1 MWFYIIV
8 GVSVL
13 IWLVLSWFLPVWVGL
28 EGTGMWVL
36 RGGLA
41 VIGVLAGLLVVLL
54 RMKKQQEAKARQAA
68 AQSNTGPGV
77 NELVAVV
84 QEAEKR
90 LAASQSAKGQKLS
103 ELPLYFVLGDAGS
116 TKTSVMV
123 HSGLEPELL
132 AGQVYQETNIIPT
145 RLANLWFARG
155 AVFAEVAG
163 HVLGNPAL
171 WVKFVQR
178 LRPGR
183 ASKAVGG
190 GEQAPRAAILCVNS
204 EIFLQPNAQEQLA
217 ALSRR
222 MHERLLEI
230 AQSLGIRF
238 PVYVL
243 FTKIDRVAFFAE
255 YVSHLSN
262 EEAGQVVGATLPYVD
277 PASMGVYAEEQTRRI
292 SDSFNRL
299 FRSVADKRPMLIR
312 REPQATLQPNVYE
325 FPREFR
331 KVQNAL
337 VSFLVDLCR
346 PSQLSVGPF
355 LRGYYFSGVRPV
367 YITDV
372 VPSQPKQAQ
381 QQMDF
386 SEATS
391 MFNAAQMQQAMQQM
405 QAPKATGPRRV
416 PQWVFV
422 TQFFNRILLG
432 DQNAL
437 RASSTSTGNNTGL
450 RAVYAATAAILLLY
464 GTFLTISYFKNR
476 SLEQDVVQAV
486 RQLPATPAL
495 GGQLA
500 TLDQLQRLEQVRASL
515 EELTR
520 HQREGKPLMMRWGI
534 YAGDKLYP
542 LTRRAYFQKFDQL
555 LLSGTKQ
562 NMVQH
567 LTSRSG
573 EPDAEGFRYTYDT
586 LKGYLIAT
594 SHADKSKD
602 NQSFLPPVLMDR
614 WQMNQQLDDDRAD
627 LARRQ
632 FEFYSR
638 ELQYGNPYTPTN
650 DENAIQRSRVYLLN
664 SQPLERIYQFMLA
677 EAAKKS
683 SGVNFASQY
692 PDASKVLLVTKV
704 ISGAFTKPGFEFMQ
718 QALGNVQQYL
728 SGETWV
734 LGEQGGVQP
743 DPKELEAQI
752 RARYQADFIRQWR
765 EFVAS
770 SRVRPY
776 GGLPDAA
783 SKLSMLASNSSPL
796 LALFSVV
803 SRNTAVEDKV
813 IADAFQQPQFVVPP
827 DAVDRFVGP
836 ANQPYMNSLT
846 GLQTSVETA
855 AAAPRD
861 DKMAAQATLG
871 VASQAKV
878 AARSIAQNFAV
889 DAEGKMDANSQRL
902 LEEPILNAE
911 ALIRALGPAQLN
923 GKGAGFCQVFSSL
936 WQKYPFSGNPSSPQ
950 ATIDDVN
957 RVLQPGTGAL
967 WAFYQESLAP
977 LLVNQGGQYVA
988 KADAEVRVNG
998 AFVGFFN
1005 RMASLSNALYPGG
1018 SPAPALSYS
1027 LTAQPMEG
1035 VRAMDLTMN
1044 GITLQASGRGGQSRD
1059 FMWPGRGPY
1068 GVMLSGD
1075 LGGSTLNLLRKD
1087 GLWSVFEF
1095 FGDFD
1100 TWDASNNLS
1109 MGFRT
1114 SAGPVTTSEGKPL
1127 TVRYQLDMKGAP
1139 PVFRKGYLREIRCIS
1154 TVAQ

>member
-13 IWLVLSWFLPVWVGL
+13 IWLVLSWFIPGWVGL

-36 RGGLA
+36 RSGLA
-41 VIGVLAGLLVVLL
+41 IVGVLAALLLVLL

-68 AQSNTGPGV
+68 QVQTGAGA
-77 NELVAVV
+77 NELIAVV

-90 LAASQSAKGQKLS
+90 LAASQSAKGQKIS

-116 TKTSVMV
+116 TKTSVIV

-132 AGQVYQETNIIPT
+132 SGQVYQETSIIPT

-163 HVLGNPAL
+163 HILDNPAN

-183 ASKAVGG
+183 ASKATGG

-204 EIFLQPNAQEQLA
+204 EIFLQPNAQDQLA

-230 AQSLGIRF
+230 ARTLGIRF

-243 FTKIDRVAFFAE
+243 FTKVDRVAYFNEF
-255 YVSHLSN
+255 VGHLSN

-277 PASMGVYAEEQTRRI
+277 VSSMGVYAEEQTRRI

-299 FRSVADKRPMLIR
+299 FRSVADKRPSLIR
-312 REPQATLQPNVYE
+312 REPQSALQSNVYE

-355 LRGYYFSGVRPV
+355 LRGYYFTGVRPV

-372 VPSQPKQAQ
+372 APSQPKQAQ

-391 MFNAAQMQQAMQQM
+391 MFNAAQMQQAIQQM

-437 RASSTSTGNNTGL
+437 RASSTSTGTSIAR
-450 RAVYAATAAILLLY
+450 RAVYASVAALMLLY
-464 GTFLTISYFKNR
+464 GIFLTISFFKNR
-476 SLEQDVVQAV
+476 ALEQDVVQAV
-486 RQLPATPAL
+486 RQLPATPTL

-500 TLDQLQRLEQVRASL
+500 TLDQLQRLEQVRAAL
-515 EELTR
+515 AELTR

-542 LTRRAYFQKFDQL
+542 LARRAYFQKFDQL
-555 LLSGTKQ
+555 MLSGTKQ

-567 LTSRSG
+567 LSSRMG

-586 LKGYLIAT
+586 LKSYLITT
-594 SHADKSKD
+594 SHADKSKE
-602 NQSFLPPVLMDR
+602 NQSFLPPVLMER
-614 WQMNQQLDDDRAD
+614 WQMSQQLDADRAE

-632 FEFYSR
+632 FDFYTA
-638 ELQYGNPYTPTN
+638 ELQYENPYPTAN
-650 DENAIQRSRVYLLN
+650 DEAAIERSRRFLLS
-664 SQPLERIYQFMLA
+664 SQPLERIYQFMLS
-677 EAAKKS
+677 EAGKKS
-683 SGVNFASQY
+683 ADVNFPKLY
-692 PDASKVLLVTKV
+692 PDAARVLSVTKV
-704 ISGAFTKPGFEFMQ
+704 VSGAFTKPGFEFMQ
-718 QALGNVQQYL
+718 QALSNVQQYL

-734 LGEQGGVQP
+734 LGEQSGPQP
-743 DPKELEAQI
+743 DPKELEAQL
-752 RARYQADFIRQWR
+752 RARYQGDYLKEWR
-765 EFVAS
+765 EFVS
-770 SRVRPY
+770 TSRVLRY
-776 GGLPDAA
+776 ASLKDAA
-783 SKLSMLASNSSPL
+783 TKLSVFASNSSPL
-796 LALFSVV
+796 LALFSVM

-813 IADAFQQPQFVVPP
+813 IADAFQPPQFVVPP

-836 ANQPYMNSLT
+836 ANQPYMSALT

-855 AAAPRD
+855 AAAPPD
-861 DKMAAQATLG
+861 DKMAAQATLNE
-871 VASQAKV
+871 ATQSKV
-878 AARSIAQNFAV
+878 AARQIAQNFSV
-889 DAEGKMDANSQRL
+889 DAEGKVDANSQRL

-923 GKGAGFCQVFSSL
+923 GKGAGFCQVYNSL

-950 ATIDDVN
+950 ATIEDVN
-957 RVLQPGTGAL
+957 RVFQPGTGAL
-967 WAFYQESLAP
+967 WTFYQESLAAV
-977 LLVNQGGQYVA
+977 LLNQGGRYVP
-988 KADAEVRVNG
+988 KPDAEVRINPQFL
-998 AFVGFFN
+998 AFFN
-1005 RMASLSNALYPGG
+1005 NSAQLSNVLYPGG
-1018 SPAPALSYS
+1018 AMAPALNYNI
-1027 LTAQPMEG
+1027 TAQPMEG
-1035 VRAMDLTMN
+1035 VRAMDLTMS

-1059 FMWPGRGPY
+1059 FMWPGRAPY
-1068 GVMLSGD
+1068 GVLLKGD
-1075 LGGSTLNLLRKD
+1075 LGGSSLDLLRKD
-1087 GLWSVFEF
+1087 GLWSVFQF

-1100 TWDASNNLS
+1100 TWDANNNLS
-1109 MGFRT
+1109 MVIRT
-1114 SAGPVTTSEGKPL
+1114 GAGPVMVEGKPL

-1139 PVFRKGYLREIRCIS
+1139 PVFRKGYLSSLRCMPN
-1154 TVAQ
+1154 VAQ